1 MMDIFIFA
9 IFFREQIGSWVHWVK
24 RHDMLAM
31 ATMYFYLATSVRLC
45 LYPHGVGVE
54 LNRSARS
61 MFRAGVCY
69 GLGFCLK
76 IYTKIDDE
84 QSG

>member
-31 ATMYFYLATSVRLC
+31 ATMYFYLATSVRLF
-45 LYPHGVGVE
+45 YTRMESE
-54 LNRSARS
+54 L
-61 MFRAGVCY
+61 
-69 GLGFCLK
+69 
-76 IYTKIDDE
+76 D
-84 QSG
+84 